1 VSWRDRPLGTS
12 QAGVRCGT
20 RAGHEEG
27 AVRHDA
33 RAGRDSGQGALRPVA
48 PQELGTQR
56 PEVGI

>member
-1 VSWRDRPLGTS
+1 VEREQGM
-12 QAGVRCGT
+12 RCEQGL
-20 RAGHEEG
+20 EEG